1 MTGSA
6 VVASLMGVLL
16 IAACGRASDSSG
28 TTEATETLRTSEAP
42 VATQLSSGSTTST
55 DAGGEAPATTPPSSG
70 STTSTESRGSGLV
83 ELELTV
89 FDWTN
94 NVPPPEDAFVVV
106 EGVESWTPDLE
117 FGGDVHLFG
126 GFTIGV
132 PGILIVYPDGH
143 SGSEIEVTFVMTDE
157 MISGSDMAMTHV
169 EIYDSEVL
177 VWGIAIPGFEQT
189 FDR

>member
-1 MTGSA
+1 MTRKALVDSL
-6 VVASLMGVLL
+6 VALL
-16 IAACGRASDSSG
+16 IAACGGALDSSG
-28 TTEATETLRTSEAP
+28 TTETTESPRTSETP
-42 VATQLSSGSTTST
+42 VATQLSP
-55 DAGGEAPATTPPSSG
+55 D
-70 STTSTESRGSGLV
+70 STTSTEGRGSGLV

-94 NVPPPEDAFVVV
+94 NIPPPEDAFVVV

-117 FGGDVHLFG
+117 FVHSFG
-126 GFTIGV
+126 KFTIGV
-132 PGILIVYPDGH
+132 PGILLVYPDGYT
-143 SGSEIEVTFVMTDE
+143 GSEIEVTFVMTDE

-177 VWGIAIPGFEQT
+177 AWGIAIPGFEQT